1 MSSLS
6 RAFTTRRVKQSIDL
20 SDAARGKE
28 RSNNFISRSKTTKA
42 SSRAKIS
49 APMELVHTTNMLSY
63 NAPDIRPRTTSSSN
77 SSTKS
82 SEEDSEGAH
91 TAASSPPTSP
101 DVAPHERSS
110 SPEPNHLSCYFVA
123 PNHAVNPATIP
134 EVPKIPRRAPSHT
147 KQASFDAMARQRSMS
162 SLSKASDKTVST
174 KASMTFSSRASS
186 GSSAASTMSH
196 NSVVAAPKTPK
207 TPVPPMPSPAFHHQQ
222 QQKQQQ
228 QQPRQEKPVESHPFG
243 RELAQVTEIAEEF
256 GIKDRVMDEEERVL
270 KAQGLCKFA
279 AEEYLSEVQSLFN
292 SFFHDKPA
300 SHSHAPQR
308 AMAAAWI

>member
-28 RSNNFISRSKTTKA
+28 RSNNFMQRSKTTKGPP
-42 SSRAKIS
+42 RAKIS

-82 SEEDSEGAH
+82 SEEDSESTN

-101 DVAPHERSS
+101 DVAPHERSTD
-110 SPEPNHLSCYFVA
+110 PEPNHLSCYFVA

-134 EVPKIPRRAPSHT
+134 EVPKIPKRAPSHT

-162 SLSKASDKTVST
+162 SLSKTSEKTVSS

-196 NSVVAAPKTPK
+196 NSIASAPKTPK
-207 TPVPPMPSPAFHHQQ
+207 TPVPPMPSPAFHQHHQQ
-222 QQKQQQ
+222 P
-228 QQPRQEKPVESHPFG
+228 QPRHEKAVEAHPFG

-256 GIKDRVMDEEERVL
+256 GIKDRVMDEEERTL
-270 KAQGLCKFA
+270 KAQGLRKFA
-279 AEEYLSEVQSLFN
+279 AEDYLAEVQSIFT
-292 SFFHDKPA
+292 SFFPEKPA
-300 SHSHAPQR
+300 SSHGHAPQR
-308 AMAAAWI
+308 PMAAAWI

>member
-28 RSNNFISRSKTTKA
+28 RSNNFMQRSKTTKA
-42 SSRAKIS
+42 APMARHKIS

-63 NAPDIRPRTTSSSN
+63 NAPDIRPRTSSSSK

-82 SEEDSEGAH
+82 SEEESEGIN

-101 DVAPHERSS
+101 DVAPHERSTDH
-110 SPEPNHLSCYFVA
+110 EPNHLSCYFVA
-123 PNHAVNPATIP
+123 PSHAINPATAP
-134 EVPKIPRRAPSHT
+134 EVPQIPEIPKRAPSHT
-147 KQASFDAMARQRSMS
+147 KKASFDAVARSRTISTG
-162 SLSKASDKTVST
+162 SKISEKSIST

-196 NSVVAAPKTPK
+196 NSLGPAPKA
-207 TPVPPMPSPAFHHQQ
+207 VPPMPSPAFL
-222 QQKQQQ
+222 QQ
-228 QQPRQEKPVESHPFG
+228 QQPRQEKTTESHPFG

-256 GIKDRVMDEEERVL
+256 GIKDHVMDEEERNL
-270 KAQGLCKFA
+270 KAQGLRKFA
-279 AEEYLSEVQSLFN
+279 AEDYLAEVQTLFT
-292 SFFHDKPA
+292 SFFPDTVA
-300 SHSHAPQR
+300 SHSPQR
-308 AMAAAWI
+308 PMAAAWI